1 MAKVKAENYIT
12 IQGWMVTDLGL
23 KGNELLLYALVYGFS
38 QAEGCFTGG
47 LQYVQDWL
55 GCVKN
60 TAIATLKALVDKGL
74 IERIETEV
82 GNVKVV
88 YYRCK
93 NLTTGANDREEPVQ
107 KLNQGGAK
115 IEPNNKEIYK
125 GINNN
130 PPISPLGDKP
140 EGKAESK
147 PDLNTQRFESFWRMY
162 PKKKDK
168 QNAKK
173 AWDKLKVDGELY
185 NTIMRGLV
193 LHCKTKEWLKED
205 GDYVPYPST
214 WLNGRRWEDEVK
226 TVVTRE
232 PERPQPKKLRLR
244 S

>member
-1 MAKVKAENYIT
+1 MGKVRAENYIT
-12 IQGWMVTDLGL
+12 IQGWMVTELGL

-125 GINNN
+125 DINNN

-140 EGKAESK
+140 DPDAEL
-147 PDLNTQRFESFWRMY
+147 DAQRFESFWSMY
-162 PKKKDK
+162 PKKKAK
-168 QNAKK
+168 QDARKV
-173 AWDKLKVDGELY
+173 WDKLKVDGHLY
-185 NTIMRGLV
+185 TAIMKGLT
-193 LHCKTKEWLKED
+193 LHRKSRDWIKD
-205 GDYVPYPST
+205 NGQYIPYPAT
-214 WLNGRRWEDEVK
+214 WLNGRRWEDEAE
-226 TVVTRE
+226 VVAANE
-232 PERPQPKKLRLR
+232 PERPQYKKLTLR
-244 S
+244 R

>member
-1 MAKVKAENYIT
+1 MGKVRAENYIT
-12 IQGWMVTDLGL
+12 VQGWMVTDLGL

-82 GNVKVV
+82 GNIKVV

-125 GINNN
+125 DINNN
-130 PPISPLGDKP
+130 PSISPL
-140 EGKAESK
+140 EGKCDSE
-147 PDLNTQRFESFWRMY
+147 PDSNLDAQRFESFWSMY
-162 PKKKDK
+162 PKKKAK
-168 QNAKK
+168 QDARK
-173 AWDKLKVDGELY
+173 AWDKLKVDGTLY
-185 NTIMRGLV
+185 TEIMRGLA
-193 LHCKTKEWLKED
+193 LHKKSRDWIKDD
-205 GDYVPYPST
+205 GQFIPHPAS
-214 WLNGRRWEDEVK
+214 WLNGKRWEDEFEK
-226 TVVTRE
+226 EPTRKAE
-232 PERPQPKKLRLR
+232 KLTRW
-244 S
+244 

>member
-1 MAKVKAENYIT
+1 MGKVRAENYIT
-12 IQGWMVTDLGL
+12 IQGWMVTELGL

-82 GNVKVV
+82 GNIKVV

-107 KLNQGGAK
+107 KLSQGGVK

-125 GINNN
+125 DINNN
-130 PPISPLGDKP
+130 PSISPL
-140 EGKAESK
+140 EGKCDSE
-147 PDLNTQRFESFWRMY
+147 PDSNLDAQRFESFWKLY
-162 PKKKDK
+162 P
-168 QNAKK
+168 NKK
-173 AWDKLKVDGELY
+173 AKQTARTAWGKLQVDGKLY
-185 NTIMRGLV
+185 TTIMRAVTLQS
-193 LHCKTKEWLKED
+193 KTED
-205 GDYVPYPST
+205 WTKDGGKYVPHPAT

-226 TVVTRE
+226 AAE
-232 PERPQPKKLRLR
+232 PAEAPPLYKKLTYRR
-244 S
+244 

>member
-38 QAEGCFTGG
+38 QAEGSFTGG

-55 GCVKN
+55 SCTKP
-60 TAIATLKALVDKGL
+60 TAIATLKSLAEKNLV
-74 IERIETEV
+74 ERIEQDIS
-82 GNVKVV
+82 GVKVV
-88 YYRCK
+88 HYRCVDF
-93 NLTTGANDREEPVQ
+93 TGGKEILPGVVKKFNR
-107 KLNQGGAK
+107 GGK
-115 IEPNNKEIYK
+115 EILPNNKDIYK
-125 GINNN
+125 DINNN
-130 PPISPLGDKP
+130 PPISPLEDKP

-232 PERPQPKKLRLR
+232 PERPRPKKLRLR